1 MGFGVRPAP
10 SGPAVVVLVASIVV
24 GAIVLA
30 AATGRLDLLW
40 LPLAILGLVELLLAR
55 YRLRTDNWRERD
67 GWTSHRAAA
76 LLLFGT
82 HDERR
87 GAALQI
93 AFGVGVLLA
102 AALLR
107 VI

>member
-1 MGFGVRPAP
+1 M
-10 SGPAVVVLVASIVV
+10 V
-24 GAIVLA
+24 GAIVVA
-30 AATGRLDLLW
+30 AASGRLDLLW

-93 AFGVGVLLA
+93 AFGVAVLLA
-102 AALLR
+102 AVLLR